1 MIFGFFCMNLM
12 IFDDCYMIWLGFW
25 SKYVS
30 RPSNKLIDEVF
41 LELFLR

>member
-1 MIFGFFCMNLM
+1 M
-12 IFDDCYMIWLGFW
+12 FDDFFLRFVYE

-30 RPSNKLIDEVF
+30 RPSNKFIDEVF